1 MKKSL
6 AILVLFSYMLCAF
19 GVNFNI
25 HYCGGHFKY
34 ITFNG
39 KSEKK
44 CCKKKVMPPGCCK
57 DKQVK
62 FKKSG
67 TDLLAKQSVL
77 HFKSIIIGEVPPG
90 YFIQSDNS
98 IILSQTSNSAINNNS
113 PPVGYSP
120 PLYIL
125 YEAFLI

>member
-1 MKKSL
+1 MKKAL

-19 GVNFNI
+19 GVSFNI
-25 HYCGGHFKY
+25 HHCGGHFKY
-34 ITFNG
+34 VTFKE

-44 CCKKKVMPPGCCK
+44 CCKKKVMPPGCCN
-57 DKQVK
+57 DKEVK

-67 TDLLAKQSVL
+67 DDLLAKQSAL
-77 HFKSIIIGEVPPG
+77 HFKTLIIAEVPKH
-90 YFIQSDNS
+90 YFYLPD
-98 IILSQTSNSAINNNS
+98 NSAIFAQTSDNVVKNNS
-113 PPVGYSP
+113 PPVAYSP